1 MAYHADSLTQLQH
14 DLRRQ
19 LRGDTA
25 SIRATHCELQPKTE
39 MVVGSW
45 YVDEF
50 GNRTREIKTR
60 E

>member
-1 MAYHADSLTQLQH
+1 MAYDADTLIQLQH

-25 SIRATHCELQPKTE
+25 SIRTAHYELPPKTE
-39 MVVGSW
+39 MVIGAW

>member
-1 MAYHADSLTQLQH
+1 MDYDADSLIRLQH

-19 LRGDTA
+19 LRGDVA
-25 SIRATHCELQPKTE
+25 SIRTTHHELPPKTE
-39 MVVGSW
+39 MVIGSW

>member
-1 MAYHADSLTQLQH
+1 MAYDTDSLIQLQH

-25 SIRATHCELQPKTE
+25 STRATHYGLPPKTE
-39 MVVGSW
+39 MVIGSW

>member
-1 MAYHADSLTQLQH
+1 MAYDADLLVQLQH

-25 SIRATHCELQPKTE
+25 STRATHYELPPKTE
-39 MVVGSW
+39 MLIGSW